1 MEKLLN
7 IIFYNFHKIDYNY
20 RKLLLVYLNPFCWI
34 QNFGK
39 LKLGRKLFFEHMEK
53 NFPTFLN
60 LYRNDNYSKLFF
72 SIVLTI
78 LNCLFINMILL
89 LLKINLAENY
99 FIILLFAFLLALIF
113 SFIYLFQDDKFYEYH
128 KLFESN
134 KTNNYPFLTLVFL
147 IIMIPIWVYT
157 FYI

>member
-53 NFPTFLN
+53 TSLHF
-60 LYRNDNYSKLFF
+60 
-72 SIVLTI
+72 
-78 LNCLFINMILL
+78 
-89 LLKINLAENY
+89 
-99 FIILLFAFLLALIF
+99 
-113 SFIYLFQDDKFYEYH
+113 
-128 KLFESN
+128 
-134 KTNNYPFLTLVFL
+134 
-147 IIMIPIWVYT
+147 
-157 FYI
+157 